1 LLPGLQATPQVYSA
15 STPAE
20 ISADVLQNLL
30 RRLVYLFIATGF
42 GEERP
47 AVAERSLKRSAAK
60 AVPRSVL
67 RRSRSAPTWP
77 LAASLLQGFLRGDFA
92 S

>member
-1 LLPGLQATPQVYSA
+1 LRKNGSRQV
-15 STPAE
+15 
-20 ISADVLQNLL
+20 
-30 RRLVYLFIATGF
+30 F

-67 RRSRSAPTWP
+67 LVVVSAGANTPGHEIG
-77 LAASLLQGFLRGDFA
+77 QGQL
-92 S
+92 